1 MRFRF
6 GLAAWSNSHFDNAL
20 YPLRTPHAEYLPRY
34 AGLFGVAEAD
44 VLAHKMPA
52 SGAQQATEARA
63 GAARSGVDLHDWVE
77 QTPKGFEF
85 LPKMHESVTHEGAG
99 VDKAKQFMAGLAPLR
114 DSDKLGPVLLQFPP
128 SLDRLQGAELLQSLL
143 RLGEPGTFAVEVRNT
158 SWFTDAF
165 RTMLEDHETPLVWS
179 TFPGAF
185 APPWAT
191 ARKGYLR
198 FTGKHIHKRGRHVT
212 VADRLPDVMEVRKRV
227 AQAPWKEAYCI
238 VTNPFEGNAVDSMP
252 RIVAALA
259 GAEEG
264 KRYGHK
270 PGEPLLKDPPRKGG
284 TQATL

>member
-1 MRFRF
+1 VRTRF

-34 AGLFGVAEAD
+34 AALFDVAEAD
-44 VLAHKMPA
+44 VLAHRMPGKELA
-52 SGAQQATEARA
+52 E
-63 GAARSGVDLHDWVE
+63 WVE
-77 QTPKGFEF
+77 QTPAGFEF

-99 VDKAKQFMAGLAPLR
+99 VEKARQFMAALAPLR
-114 DSDKLGPVLLQFPP
+114 DANKLGPVLLQFPP
-128 SLDRLQGAELLQSLL
+128 SLDRLKGSELLQELL
-143 RLGEPGTFAVEVRNT
+143 RLGEPGTFAVEVRNP

-165 RTMLEDHETPLVWS
+165 RSLLEDHEAPLVWS

-191 ARKGYLR
+191 AEKGYLR

-212 VADRLPDVMEVRKRV
+212 VADRLADILEVRKRV

-252 RIVAALA
+252 RVVAALA
-259 GAEEG
+259 GPEEG
-264 KRYGHK
+264 KRFGHK
-270 PGEPLLKDPPRKGG
+270 PGEALLKEPVGKGG
-284 TQATL
+284 GVQTTL